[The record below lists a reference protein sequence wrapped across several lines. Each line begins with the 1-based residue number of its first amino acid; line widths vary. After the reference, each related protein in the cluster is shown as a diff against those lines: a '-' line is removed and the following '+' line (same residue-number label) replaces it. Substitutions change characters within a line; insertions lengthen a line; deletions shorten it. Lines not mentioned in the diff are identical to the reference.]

1 MELGQRIATAR
12 KAKQWK
18 QKELAAAV
26 HVEPVTVSRWETGAH
41 TPDIVMLGR
50 IAEALDVTIRDL
62 LPDAQLQPSEI
73 AELRDEVR
81 QLRSAFVEL
90 VGRVDRLLAEQS
102 RPRPGTRYKPREF
115 GEAQEGRASNES

>member
-1 MELGQRIATAR
+1 MELGQRIAAAR

-41 TPDIVMLGR
+41 TPDVIMLGR
-50 IAEALDVTIRDL
+50 IAAALDVTIRDL
-62 LPDAQLQPSEI
+62 LPDAPLQPSEI

-81 QLRSAFVEL
+81 ELRAAFVE
-90 VGRVDRLLAEQS
+90 VVQRVDRLLAEQS
-102 RPRPGTRYKPREF
+102 RPRPGTRYKPRGF
-115 GEAQEGRASNES
+115 GEAREGHATSER